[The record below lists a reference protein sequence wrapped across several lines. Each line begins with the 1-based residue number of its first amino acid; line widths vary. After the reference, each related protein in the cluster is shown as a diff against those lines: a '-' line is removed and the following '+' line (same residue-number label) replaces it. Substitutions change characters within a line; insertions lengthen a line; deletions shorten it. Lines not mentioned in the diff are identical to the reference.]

1 MDASEMQ
8 ELLQGYLSEL
18 DWAGGGVTKD
28 DILRQLSGRDD
39 TLRTMVNE
47 YVAEGTYPDIA
58 AVMSVLPAQAWQD
71 AQGDAWRGAGGLL
84 AEDIVTHYQESPAGQ
99 DAPGA
104 YRSGDQAPPTPGFGT
119 TQPEG
124 GANGGASVTGAAGSG
139 NAAGSPAAPMASSQA
154 AGAPM
159 AAGQAA
165 GEGTAGGGA
174 MGIAG
179 GGGASDATGAEA
191 SVSVDVVVVG
201 VDVDG
206 DGTPDVVVADAIV
219 YDETLG
225 GGRSST
231 R

>member
-1 MDASEMQ
+1 MQ

-84 AEDIVTHYQESPAGQ
+84 AEDTVTHYQESPAGQ

-124 GANGGASVTGAAGSG
+124 GANGGASVTGATGSG
-139 NAAGSPAAPMASSQA
+139 NAAETPA
-154 AGAPM
+154 APM

-179 GGGASDATGAEA
+179 SGIASDARGAA
-191 SVSVDVVVVG
+191 AGVGVDVVVVG

-225 GGRSST
+225 GGSSST